1 MPNETTRFADV
12 VFPAAIFAE
21 KDGTFTNS
29 ERRVQRVRKGV
40 EPPGQARADW
50 QILIDLAN
58 ACGADWNYEDTAEI
72 YDELARA
79 VDARDMETRRVEIGE
94 AGSEFDAWV
103 DYEDRVE
110 Y

>member
-1 MPNETTRFADV
+1 TRFADV
-12 VFPAAIFAE
+12 VLPAAIFAE

-58 ACGADWNYEDTAEI
+58 ACGADWNYED
-72 YDELARA
+72 
-79 VDARDMETRRVEIGE
+79 
-94 AGSEFDAWV
+94 
-103 DYEDRVE
+103 
-110 Y
+110 